1 MEHPK
6 KFQRQRSVKEL
17 VIPNDK
23 LSKAAMHLTDDEFQR
38 YATDESRGVK
48 EGFKFKGNEVESQFW
63 FELKDE
69 VTDLKALDEFDF
81 DVLIACISA
90 QDVGYEGVTLNEI
103 NRIMSGGKVHNTNL
117 RPLRREEILQSVKRM
132 MRTTLQVDFTQL
144 AKTGKYPDLP
154 ESGRLTSTILPCSLL
169 EGATINGRHI
179 EDAVHFQGVSPLLI
193 IAKAKSQLLR
203 CPVGLLDVPKQNNTE
218 IVTKLKNYVT
228 RRILEIQ
235 AHKNVKPT
243 ICFKS
248 IYENCGLE
256 DATKWQLQDA
266 RKTILDVL
274 KHLKEQGAMRDYAI
288 EKEGNSYRSVKV
300 VRKR

>member
-1 MEHPK
+1 M
-6 KFQRQRSVKEL
+6 
-17 VIPNDK
+17 
-23 LSKAAMHLTDDEFQR
+23 
-38 YATDESRGVK
+38 
-48 EGFKFKGNEVESQFW
+48 
-63 FELKDE
+63 
-69 VTDLKALDEFDF
+69 
-81 DVLIACISA
+81 
-90 QDVGYEGVTLNEI
+90 
-103 NRIMSGGKVHNTNL
+103 
-117 RPLRREEILQSVKRM
+117 
-132 MRTTLQVDFTQL
+132 
-144 AKTGKYPDLP
+144 
-154 ESGRLTSTILPCSLL
+154 
-169 EGATINGRHI
+169 
-179 EDAVHFQGVSPLLI
+179 
-193 IAKAKSQLLR
+193 
-203 CPVGLLDVPKQNNTE
+203 PKQNNTE